1 MRKIITLS
9 AVAVMAVTL
18 FSSCKKDYTCT
29 CTFNGQEVK
38 TTIPDSRKPEAKLT
52 CDAMKMA
59 GGDCKLD

>member
-1 MRKIITLS
+1 MKKIITLS
-9 AVAVMAVTL
+9 ATAIMAIAL

-29 CTFNGQEVK
+29 CNINGQEIK
-38 TTIPDSRKPEAKLT
+38 TTIPDSRKPEAKLA